1 MAGSAPSRKAEPRP
15 PRVDELDALPRIE
28 QRAGELLRGH
38 EAYPVFAGHGLDLLT
53 LQAGLQ
59 RGQLWVIDGA
69 DGSIAGYLLGDALDG
84 DFHVLQMDVDSGHA
98 RRGYGRAL
106 LRHALAEARVR
117 GYAVAVLTTLS
128 DVPWNAPFY
137 TSEGFKVLPE
147 AEWGAGLRVVMA
159 EEAALGFPMHLRVAM
174 RRVLSSR

>member
-1 MAGSAPSRKAEPRP
+1 MAGSAPSRRAEPRP

-69 DGSIAGYLLGDALDG
+69 DGSIAGYLLGGALDG
-84 DFHVLQMDVDSGHA
+84 DFHVLQMDMDPSHA

-106 LRHALAEARVR
+106 LRHALAEAKAR
-117 GYAVAVLTTLS
+117 GYGAAVLTTLS

-137 TSEGFKVLPE
+137 GSEGFNVLPE
-147 AEWGAGLRVVMA
+147 AGWGAGLRGVMA
-159 EEAALGFPMHLRVAM
+159 EEAGLGFPMQLRVAM
-174 RRVLSSR
+174 RRVL